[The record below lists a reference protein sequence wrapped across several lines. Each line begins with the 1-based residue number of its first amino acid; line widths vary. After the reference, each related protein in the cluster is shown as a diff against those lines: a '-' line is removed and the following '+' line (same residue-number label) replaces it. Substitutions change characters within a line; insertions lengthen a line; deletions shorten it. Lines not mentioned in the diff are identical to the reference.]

1 MKTISRIATVLAL
14 LASIIPVYAV
24 MDIDRIRSQW
34 RWKSVN
40 NTRHPDTYIGWPFDG
55 YREAREEITKVCHYL
70 FYNKPLSFGSCLCRH
85 IDINMVIHHLLI
97 NR

>member
-1 MKTISRIATVLAL
+1 MKTIKNRYRSRAIGQHYSCLCRHGH
-14 LASIIPVYAV
+14 
-24 MDIDRIRSQW
+24 RIRSQW

-55 YREAREEITKVCHYL
+55 YRETREEITKVCHYL